1 MCLGLI
7 MLAAKI
13 KYTFSVNIATV
24 RDYMAPK
31 PKISLKS
38 DSQIAT
44 KSKCSVDSVY
54 FFHE

>member
-1 MCLGLI
+1 MCLALT

-13 KYTFSVNIATV
+13 KYISSVDIATV

-31 PKISLKS
+31 PKMSLKS

-44 KSKCSVDSVY
+44 K
-54 FFHE
+54 